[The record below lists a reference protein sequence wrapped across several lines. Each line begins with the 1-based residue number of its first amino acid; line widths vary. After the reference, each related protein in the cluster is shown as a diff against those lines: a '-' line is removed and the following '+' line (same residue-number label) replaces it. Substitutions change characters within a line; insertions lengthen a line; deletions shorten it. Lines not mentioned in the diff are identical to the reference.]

1 MSHKDQEA
9 AVWVDSLERRNK
21 TDKET
26 RFNRWTLLLEDP
38 KLEKAFTEETV
49 TLFTLTLSY

>member
-1 MSHKDQEA
+1 MGHKDEEA
-9 AVWVDSLERRNK
+9 AVWIDSLERRNK

-26 RFNRWTLLLEDP
+26 RFNRWTLLFADP

-49 TLFTLTLSY
+49 TLFTLT